1 MEEKSRKSLTNDDKE
16 YRIWLKLKALAMEK
30 QYGQLEA
37 KIIIH
42 DGKIVEIRHKPF
54 ESVIRG

>member
-16 YRIWLKLKALAMEK
+16 YNIWLKLKALAREK

-42 DGKIVEIRHKPF
+42 NGKIVEVRHKDF
-54 ESVIRG
+54 EGVIRG